1 MASLDVSR
9 RSTMDRI
16 LRRPPP
22 APDPQISVA
31 ARFGARFELGV
42 WLAAGWLTLVVLAA
56 TLADVLP
63 LPEGRN
69 PSKALEAPILQGFDL
84 FSAHPFGTDR
94 QGLDV
99 LAGVVFGARVSL
111 VIGLGAA
118 AIGLVVGGL
127 LGVVA
132 GYFRGKLDAA
142 LSLGNDALL
151 AFPPLILLLALA
163 SVVNPEVHTIT
174 LVLGVLAVPT
184 FFRIARANT
193 MVFAQR
199 PFVFAA
205 KALGARS
212 SRILFRELVPNVA
225 MSALSYAFII
235 VAVLIVAEASLSFL
249 GLSIQRPEPTWGNM
263 IAAGQQDFQDHP
275 HLVFGPGVVLF
286 LTVLALNRI
295 GDWTRRHW
303 DPRDRK
309 I

>member
-1 MASLDVSR
+1 MVDLDLSKSSIVDSR
-9 RSTMDRI
+9 QKRRI
-16 LRRPPP
+16 AIPRL
-22 APDPQISVA
+22 A
-31 ARFGARFELGV
+31 ARFGVGFEPGV
-42 WLAAGWLTLVVLAA
+42 WLAASWLAIVVLAA
-56 TLADVLP
+56 ALADILP
-63 LPEGRN
+63 LPEGRE
-69 PSKALEAPILQGFDL
+69 PARALEAPILQGIDL
-84 FSAHPFGTDR
+84 FSAHPLGTDR
-94 QGLDV
+94 QGLD
-99 LAGVVFGARVSL
+99 LLSGVVYGARVSL

-118 AIGLVVGGL
+118 GIGLVVGGL

-132 GYFRGKLDAA
+132 GYYRRKLDA
-142 LSLGNDALL
+142 LLNLGNDALL
-151 AFPPLILLLALA
+151 AFPPLILLLALSA
-163 SVVNPEVHTIT
+163 VVHPEVGTIT

-193 MVFAQR
+193 MVYAQR

-205 KALGARS
+205 KALGARG

-225 MSALSYAFII
+225 LSVLSYAFIV

-249 GLSIQRPEPTWGNM
+249 GLSIPRPEPTWGNM
-263 IAAGQQDFQDHP
+263 IAAGQQDFQEHP
-275 HLVFGPGVVLF
+275 HLVFGPGAVLF